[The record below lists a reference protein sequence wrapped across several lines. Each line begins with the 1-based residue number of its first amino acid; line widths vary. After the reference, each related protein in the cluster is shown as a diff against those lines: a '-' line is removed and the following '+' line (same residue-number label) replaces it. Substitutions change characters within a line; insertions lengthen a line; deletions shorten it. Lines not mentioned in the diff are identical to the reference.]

1 MVNEAGEST
10 FANEK
15 QVGNSKEQCPLGRRR
30 YRKAWKTKSITD
42 ENFLR

>member
-1 MVNEAGEST
+1 MVNEAVEST

-15 QVGNSKEQCPLGRRR
+15 RVGNSKEQCPLGRQR
-30 YRKAWKTKSITD
+30 YRKPWKTKSITD